1 MKKNEVKEI
10 MEFINSNLK
19 FSDDFAIKDEK
30 QFGNFY
36 RVARM
41 CCIKSDGKDGKS
53 LIKLND
59 LLADKVDAYRNYG
72 FAVIKS
78 NDNALK
84 LYLTDID
91 RLNKIKTL
99 RSRTED
105 KCNRRGSL
113 LIYFD
118 EDTNKIILKCKNC
131 NTIIDYVE

>member
-1 MKKNEVKEI
+1 MILLLKMKN
-10 MEFINSNLK
+10 NLVI
-19 FSDDFAIKDEK
+19 FTELPE
-30 QFGNFY
+30 
-36 RVARM
+36 
-41 CCIKSDGKDGKS
+41 C
-53 LIKLND
+53 
-59 LLADKVDAYRNYG
+59 
-72 FAVIKS
+72 AVIKS

-105 KCNRRGSL
+105 KCNRGESL
-113 LIYFD
+113 SIYFD